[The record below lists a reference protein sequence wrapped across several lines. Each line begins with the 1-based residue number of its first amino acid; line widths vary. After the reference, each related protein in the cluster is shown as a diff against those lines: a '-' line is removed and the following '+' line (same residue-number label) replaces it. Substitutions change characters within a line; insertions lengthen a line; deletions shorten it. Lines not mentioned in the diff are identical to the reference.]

1 MRLSIFI
8 PLNYRHL
15 LFVGT
20 LGPIFV
26 PEIKLL
32 VGNGDRFECVNY
44 SIIEIQAVVYGHR
57 HACLNSFVISI
68 PSMTYR
74 HF

>member
-44 SIIEIQAVVYGHR
+44 SIIEIPNRRLYT
-57 HACLNSFVISI
+57 VIG
-68 PSMTYR
+68 MLV
-74 HF
+74 